1 MLLVICFDDYS
12 FCLHKY
18 SLILEEGS
26 ILPFIGFM
34 DPFLPIRFMIIY
46 IVTGANLD
54 SVVQNLTKLLAY
66 VTLKFLSWNMANTLI
81 FFIYKNVGSF
91 CIANC
96 KIYSHFCSENTN
108 VFENTLATTV
118 NEFVIFELVKLI
130 ILWTTKP
137 RMWYF

>member
-46 IVTGANLD
+46 IVTEANLD
-54 SVVQNLTKLLAY
+54 PVVQNLTKLLAY
-66 VTLKFLSWNMANTLI
+66 VTLKFLSILKYGKYTLI
-81 FFIYKNVGSF
+81 FLLKNVSSF

-96 KIYSHFCSENTN
+96 KS
-108 VFENTLATTV
+108 
-118 NEFVIFELVKLI
+118 
-130 ILWTTKP
+130 
-137 RMWYF
+137 